1 MSGPQATPT
10 GSRYRLEEVVR
21 QPDLDSFGPRRART
35 PVRIQAYV
43 PAKLS
48 TQSWRY
54 SSEVTA
60 ALGDAQTAITSAQQ
74 HAEHIGLNTVAQQ
87 LLRSESMASSQ
98 IEGLVVPSHR
108 SLAKAEIGKQHKE
121 TAQAALANIAAVKW
135 AYAWALDSDQPFSPG
150 AIKAIHERIA
160 AADRWLAS
168 RAGRFRERQNWIG
181 SDSYSPVGADFI
193 PPPATYV
200 PELIDDLCDFLNRVD
215 LPPVAQAAIAHVQ
228 FETIHPFPDGNGR
241 VGRALI
247 GTSLSRSGVCR
258 DVVPPIS
265 LVLAGRKDDYIAALT
280 AFRDGDDDPW
290 LLLLAESAEHAARA
304 SIKLADQIAEL
315 QQQWREQAGHPRADS
330 AAEQIIQLLPAE
342 PVLNIERAAELLGRS
357 QEATRQALNRLE
369 EAGVVQLTTVSKRAR
384 AWESIG
390 VFALVDD
397 MERSLSGGARGG
409 PDTQ

>member
-1 MSGPQATPT
+1 MSDTQATE
-10 GSRYRLEEVVR
+10 SRYRLEEVVW
-21 QPDLDSFGPRRART
+21 QPELDSFGPRRART

-48 TQSWRY
+48 TQHWRF

-60 ALGDAQTAITSAQQ
+60 ALGDAQAAITSAQQ

-98 IEGLVVPSHR
+98 MEGLVVPSHR

-121 TAQAALANIAAVKW
+121 TARAALANIAAVKW
-135 AYAWALDSDQPFSPG
+135 AYAWALDSDQPFSPD
-150 AIKAIHERIA
+150 AIKAIHQRIA
-160 AADRWLAS
+160 AADRWLAPH
-168 RAGRFRERQNWIG
+168 AGRLRERQNWIG
-181 SDSYSPVGADFI
+181 SDSYSPVGAEFI
-193 PPPATYV
+193 PPPSAYV
-200 PELIDDLCDFLNRVD
+200 PELIEDLCAFLNRVA

-265 LVLAGRKDDYIAALT
+265 LVLSGRKDDYIAALS
-280 AFRDGDDDPW
+280 AFRHGDDDAW
-290 LLLLAESAEHAARA
+290 LLLLAESAEHAAHA
-304 SIKLADQIAEL
+304 SIELADQIAEL
-315 QQQWREQAGHPRADS
+315 QQRWREQAGHPRADS

-342 PVLNIERAAELLGRS
+342 PVLNIERAAELLKRS
-357 QEATRQALNRLE
+357 QEAIRQALNRLE
-369 EAGVVQLTTVSKRAR
+369 EAGVVQLTTVSKRDR

-390 VFALVDD
+390 VFALVDE

-409 PDTQ
+409 AATQ

>member
-1 MSGPQATPT
+1 MSDTQAPE
-10 GSRYRLEEVVR
+10 SRYRLEEVVW
-21 QPDLDSFGPRRART
+21 QPGLDSFGPRRART

-48 TQSWRY
+48 TQQWRF

-60 ALGDAQTAITSAQQ
+60 ALGDAQAAITSAQQ

-98 IEGLVVPSHR
+98 MEGLVVPSHR

-121 TAQAALANIAAVKW
+121 TARAALANIAAVKW
-135 AYAWALDSDQPFSPG
+135 AYAWALDSAQPFSPD

-160 AADRWLAS
+160 AADRWLAAH
-168 RAGRFRERQNWIG
+168 AGRFRKRQNWIG

-193 PPPATYV
+193 PPPAAYV
-200 PELIDDLCDFLNRVD
+200 QELIDDLCAFLNRVD

-247 GTSLSRSGVCR
+247 GTSLSRSGICR

-265 LVLAGRKDDYIAALT
+265 LVLSGRKDDYIAALT
-280 AFRDGDDDPW
+280 AFRDGGDDAW
-290 LLLLAESAEHAARA
+290 LLLLAESAEHAAHA
-304 SIKLADQIAEL
+304 SIQLADQIAEL
-315 QQQWREQAGHPRADS
+315 QQRWRAQAGHPRADS
-330 AAEQIIQLLPAE
+330 AAEHIIQLLPAE
-342 PVLNIERAAELLGRS
+342 PVLNIERAAELLKRS
-357 QEATRQALNRLE
+357 PEATRQALNRLDQ
-369 EAGVVQLTTVSKRAR
+369 AGVVQLTTLSKRNR

-390 VFALVDD
+390 VFALVDE

-409 PDTQ
+409 AATQ

>member
-1 MSGPQATPT
+1 VSDIQATPA
-10 GSRYRLEEVVR
+10 SRYRLEEVLWR
-21 QPDLDSFGPRRART
+21 PELDSFGPRRARR

-48 TQSWRY
+48 TQGWRF

-60 ALGDAQTAITSAQQ
+60 ALGDAQAAITSAQQ

-98 IEGLVVPSHR
+98 MEGLVVPSHR

-135 AYAWALDSDQPFSPG
+135 AYAWALDSDQPFSPD

-160 AADRWLAS
+160 AADRCFAAH
-168 RAGRFRERQNWIG
+168 AGRLRERQNWIG
-181 SDSYSPVGADFI
+181 NDSYSPVSADFI
-193 PPPATYV
+193 PPPSVYV
-200 PELIDDLCDFLNRVD
+200 PELIDDLCAFLNRVD

-247 GTSLSRSGVCR
+247 GASLSRSGVCR

-265 LVLAGRKDDYIAALT
+265 LVLSGRKDDYIAALT
-280 AFRDGDDDPW
+280 AFREGDDDPW
-290 LLLLAESAEHAARA
+290 LLLLAESAEHAAHA
-304 SIKLADQIAEL
+304 SIQLADQIADL
-315 QQQWREQAGHPRADS
+315 QQGWREQAGHPRADS

-342 PVLNIERAAELLGRS
+342 PVLNIERAAELLKRS

-369 EAGVVQLTTVSKRAR
+369 EAGVVQLTTVSKRDR

-409 PDTQ
+409 AATQ